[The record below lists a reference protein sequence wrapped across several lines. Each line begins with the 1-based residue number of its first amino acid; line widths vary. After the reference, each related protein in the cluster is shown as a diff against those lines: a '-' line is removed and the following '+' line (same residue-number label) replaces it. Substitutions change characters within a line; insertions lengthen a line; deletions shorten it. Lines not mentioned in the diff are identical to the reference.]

1 MENLKTYR
9 EYGAELE
16 RRLRLKTF
24 PVAIKLLEKEKDIP
38 EGAKRPL
45 KDFGHH
51 FSLCQTLEMSRRDGK
66 IMAMLKEDHW
76 CFEPVVG
83 YGLGEPP
90 DYFLQGHNRYPKD
103 VATLEAG
110 KHYAEEFPRLE
121 AGKYIGMAS
130 APLPSTNFQPDVI
143 MIYCDAAQLCLL
155 LLGREY
161 KDGRNLKC
169 SISGHAACV
178 YGVVPAVQSGEC
190 QMAVPC
196 RGDHYRAMA
205 GDEEMIFT
213 VPAGKLE
220 DLMLGLRAIEK
231 TGSKLPVGYSFR
243 PEYPLLDSYQK
254 IGEMMGYLKKK

>member
-1 MENLKTYR
+1 MASLKVYQ
-9 EYGAELE
+9 EYGEEIE

-24 PVAIKLLEKEKDIP
+24 PLALKLLKRGEEIP
-38 EGAKRPL
+38 EGAKRPQ

-51 FSLCQTLEMSRRDGK
+51 LSLCQVFQISRREGK

-90 DYFLQGHNRYPKD
+90 DYFMQGHNRYPKD

-121 AGKYIGMAS
+121 VGKYIGIVS
-130 APLPSTNFQPDVI
+130 APLKATSFEPDIV
-143 MIYCDAAQLCLL
+143 MIYCDSAQLCLL

-161 KDGRNLKC
+161 KEGYNLKC

-178 YGVVPAVQSGEC
+178 YGVVPALQSGEC
-190 QMAVPC
+190 QVAVPC

-205 GDEEMIFT
+205 ADEEMIFT
-213 VPAGKLE
+213 VPKNKLE
-220 DLMLGLRAIEK
+220 DLVLGLRRIEA

-243 PEYPLLDSYQK
+243 PEYPLLESYKK
-254 IGEMMGYLKKK
+254 IGEMMGYIK